1 MSNNATPERGVEAS
15 AAYPLEARWKHINQ
29 ALERAV
35 ADGIAPRCGH
45 IANSYGGKLITKADV
60 QRRFAE
66 LCELGGEGK

>member
-1 MSNNATPERGVEAS
+1 MSFSATRETPTDPFD
-15 AAYPLEARWKHINQ
+15 AYDIEARWNHINQ